1 MLFFWEITLRILL
14 TGATGFTGRHFME
27 VAQQRGHEIIRFDH
41 NLCDAVGLL
50 QALAPLDFTHVV
62 HLAGISFTAHTNF
75 QALYDVNLFGTLN
88 LLDVLVRKR
97 VNLGKILLASSANV
111 YGNATVTLIDET
123 VVPAP
128 VNHYAT
134 SKLAMECMARTYLER
149 LPLLITRP
157 FNYVGPGQSESFV
170 IPKLVRSFHGRAAMV
185 ELGNLDVERE
195 FNDVRMVCEA
205 YLGLLEQGQVGE
217 TYNICTGRTYALR
230 EIIRV
235 LGSLTEHDP
244 EIRVTPAFVR
254 ENEIKRLC
262 GNPAKLVKAVGLLD
276 CPPLEETL
284 RWMLRSTAG
293 VRAIA

>member
-1 MLFFWEITLRILL
+1 MRILL

-27 VAQQRGHEIIRFDH
+27 VAQQRGHEVLRFDH
-41 NLCDAVGLL
+41 NLCDAVRLL
-50 QALAPLDFTHVV
+50 RAMDALEFTYVV
-62 HLAGISFTAHTNF
+62 HLAAISFTAHTDF
-75 QALYDVNLFGTLN
+75 PALYDVNLFGTLN
-88 LLDVLVRKR
+88 LLDALVSRGGALDKVL
-97 VNLGKILLASSANV
+97 LTSSANV
-111 YGNATVTLIDET
+111 YGNATVTPIDET

-134 SKLAMECMARTYLER
+134 SKLAMECMAKTYLDR

-235 LGSLTEHDP
+235 LGSLTGHDP
-244 EIRVTPAFVR
+244 EIRVNPTFVR

-262 GNPAKLVKAVGLLD
+262 GNPAKLVNAVGLLD

-284 RWMLRSTAG
+284 RWMLRSAAG
-293 VRAIA
+293 V